1 MSRVHVKRQSCQS
14 DLSKRK
20 EGEPISMETTWE
32 RTLETA
38 KRLEWIVQA
47 RLRKPTLT
55 PKEARTL
62 RDILDDAR
70 TIQSLRLGEKR

>member
-1 MSRVHVKRQSCQS
+1 
-14 DLSKRK
+14 
-20 EGEPISMETTWE
+20 METTWE